1 MELRFKRIAKAASSQ
16 PATNVGGGKREGGGT
31 RWRRALCVTKGT
43 GEKSPL
49 PPSPFYIGARGDVEK
64 LDKKA
69 SAGDLCSAGRTACA
83 VAEEEEGARAGG
95 KLESSSFRR
104 QGERHRDTPRSNSD
118 KEGRAEGKN
127 GDKPKTLEGSTA
139 V

>member
-31 RWRRALCVTKGT
+31 RWRRALCVTRGT
-43 GEKSPL
+43 GEKS

-69 SAGDLCSAGRTACA
+69 RGRPLQRGGDGVRCRRGGRGSESEGKVGKFFFSKAGRKT
-83 VAEEEEGARAGG
+83 
-95 KLESSSFRR
+95 
-104 QGERHRDTPRSNSD
+104 QRHSA
-118 KEGRAEGKN
+118 KQQ
-127 GDKPKTLEGSTA
+127 
-139 V
+139 